1 MELYL
6 WNLEI
11 CLITDYHNMRMY
23 KHKFSLLNKKD
34 RMISIDYFH
43 FLLGCLSYVISQM
56 DTGIFLSFLFFFLSF
71 FPSAIISLLIDLFI
85 YLYKVPSVFEM
96 NTCFKSVFIY

>member
-1 MELYL
+1 
-6 WNLEI
+6 
-11 CLITDYHNMRMY
+11 MY
-23 KHKFSLLNKKD
+23 KHNSSLRNKKD

-56 DTGIFLSFLFFFLSF
+56 DTGRFLSFLSFFLSF
-71 FPSAIISLLIDLFI
+71 FLSVILSLLIYLFI
-85 YLYKVPSVFEM
+85 YLYKVPLVFEM